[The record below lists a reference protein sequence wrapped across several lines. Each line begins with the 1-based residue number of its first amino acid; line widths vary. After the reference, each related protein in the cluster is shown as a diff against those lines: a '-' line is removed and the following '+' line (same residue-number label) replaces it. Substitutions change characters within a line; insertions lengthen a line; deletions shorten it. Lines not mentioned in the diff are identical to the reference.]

1 MPASSAESAG
11 QSVPSGL
18 AGKTPSGRGG
28 PTANVRHRRGV
39 TASNRPLWMLIPG
52 GVLMILVIVVPIL
65 LGLYISL
72 LTLDQY
78 TLRQWLSAPST
89 GLGNYIEA
97 VTDSPLLKSFWISLS
112 FAVLSTAATVPLG
125 IAAALAT
132 QNHFPGRAVVRS
144 VFLIPFVMPS
154 FVVAT
159 VWRTMFQPDGVIV
172 SGLHSVGIS
181 SGLWLNGPNSYWTL
195 VIVEIWAAWP
205 FIYLLALAGLQSV
218 DHDVHEASALDGASW
233 WPKLRYVIF
242 PYLKGPVALACVIAT
257 LNHIN
262 NFTLPFVLFGVP
274 APEDVQILPFL
285 TYITS
290 FQSFRFG
297 LGAAMAFSSLI
308 LLAIPLIIYVRAVKL
323 DVDEGADK

>member
-65 LGLYISL
+65 LGLYMSVL
-72 LTLDQY
+72 NLDQY
-78 TLRQWLSAPST
+78 TLRQWLSAPFA

-112 FAVLSTAATVPLG
+112 FAVLSTAAAVPLG
-125 IAAALAT
+125 IAAAVAT
-132 QNHFPGRAVVRS
+132 QNYFRGRAVVRS
-144 VFLIPFVMPS
+144 VFLIPYVMPS

-159 VWRTMFQPDGVIV
+159 VWRTMFQPDGIIV
-172 SGLHSVGIS
+172 NGLHSVGIT

-195 VIVEIWAAWP
+195 VLVEIWASWP

-274 APEDVQILPFL
+274 APDDVQTLPIL
-285 TYITS
+285 TYSTS
-290 FQSFRFG
+290 FESFRFG
-297 LGAAMAFSSLI
+297 LGAAMAFSSMI
-308 LLAIPLIIYVRAVKL
+308 LLAIPLIIYIRAMKL

>member
-1 MPASSAESAG
+1 MPASSSDSAG
-11 QSVPSGL
+11 QSAPSGL

-28 PTANVRHRRGV
+28 PTATVRHRRGV
-39 TASNRPLWMLIPG
+39 TASNRPLWMMIPG
-52 GVLMILVIVVPIL
+52 GVLMIFVVVVPIL
-65 LGLYISL
+65 LGLYMSVL
-72 LTLDQY
+72 NLDQY
-78 TLRQWLSAPST
+78 TLRQWLSAPFA

-112 FAVLSTAATVPLG
+112 FAVLATAATVPLG

-132 QNHFPGRAVVRS
+132 QNYFRGRAVVRS
-144 VFLIPFVMPS
+144 VFLIPYVMPS

-159 VWRTMFQPDGVIV
+159 VWRTMFQPDGIIV
-172 SGLHSVGIS
+172 NGLHSVGIT

-195 VIVEIWAAWP
+195 VLVEIWASWP

-274 APEDVQILPFL
+274 APDDVQTLPIL
-285 TYITS
+285 TYSTS
-290 FQSFRFG
+290 FESFRFG

-308 LLAIPLIIYVRAVKL
+308 LLAIPLIIYIRAMKL

>member
-1 MPASSAESAG
+1 MPASSADSAG
-11 QSVPSGL
+11 QSAPSGL
-18 AGKTPSGRGG
+18 AGKTPSSHGG

-39 TASNRPLWMLIPG
+39 TTSNRPLWMMIPG
-52 GVLMILVIVVPIL
+52 GVLMIFVIVVPIL
-65 LGLYISL
+65 LGLYISVL
-72 LTLDQY
+72 NLDQY
-78 TLRQWLSAPST
+78 TIRQWLSAPFV
-89 GLGNYIEA
+89 GPGNYIEA

-112 FAVLSTAATVPLG
+112 FAVLSTAAAVPLG

-132 QNHFPGRAVVRS
+132 QNRFPGRAVVRS

-172 SGLHSVGIS
+172 NGLHSVGIT

-195 VIVEIWAAWP
+195 VIVEIWASWP

-262 NFTLPFVLFGVP
+262 NFALPFVLFGVP
-274 APEDVQILPFL
+274 APDDVQTLPIL
-285 TYITS
+285 TYSTS

>member
-1 MPASSAESAG
+1 MPASSSESTG
-11 QSVPSGL
+11 QSAASGL
-18 AGKTPSGRGG
+18 ADKTPSDRGG
-28 PTANVRHRRGV
+28 PTAKVQHHRGV
-39 TASNRPLWMLIPG
+39 TEHNRPLWMMIPG
-52 GVLMILVIVVPIL
+52 GALMVVVIVVPIL
-65 LGLYISL
+65 LGLFMSG

-78 TLRQWLSAPST
+78 TVRQWLSAPFI
-89 GLGNYIEA
+89 GVDNYVEA
-97 VTDSPLLKSFWISLS
+97 VTQSPLLKSFWISVS
-112 FAVLSTAATVPLG
+112 FAVLSTAAAVPLG
-125 IAAALAT
+125 VAAALAT
-132 QNHFPGRAVVRS
+132 QNRFPGRAVVRS
-144 VFLIPFVMPS
+144 LFLIPYVMPS

-159 VWRTMFQPDGVIV
+159 VWRTMFQPNGVIV
-172 SGLHSVGIS
+172 NGLHSMGIT

-195 VIVEIWAAWP
+195 VIVEIWASWP

-233 WPKLRYVIF
+233 WPKLRHVIF

-262 NFTLPFVLFGVP
+262 NFTLPFVLFGIP
-274 APEDVQILPFL
+274 APEDVQTLPFL

>member
-1 MPASSAESAG
+1 M
-11 QSVPSGL
+11 SVL
-18 AGKTPSGRGG
+18 
-28 PTANVRHRRGV
+28 N
-39 TASNRPLWMLIPG
+39 
-52 GVLMILVIVVPIL
+52 
-65 LGLYISL
+65 
-72 LTLDQY
+72 LDQY
-78 TLRQWLSAPST
+78 TLRQWLSAPFA

-112 FAVLSTAATVPLG
+112 FAVLSTAAAVPLG
-125 IAAALAT
+125 IAAAVAT
-132 QNHFPGRAVVRS
+132 QNYFRGRAVVRS
-144 VFLIPFVMPS
+144 VFLIPYVMPS

-159 VWRTMFQPDGVIV
+159 VWRTMFQPDGIIV
-172 SGLHSVGIS
+172 NGLHSVGIT

-195 VIVEIWAAWP
+195 VLVEIWASWP

-274 APEDVQILPFL
+274 APDDVQTLPIL
-285 TYITS
+285 TYSTS
-290 FQSFRFG
+290 FESFRFG

-308 LLAIPLIIYVRAVKL
+308 LLAIPLIIYIRAVKL

>member
-1 MPASSAESAG
+1 MPESSADSAG
-11 QSVPSGL
+11 QSAPSGR
-18 AGKTPSGRGG
+18 AGKTPAGRGE

-39 TASNRPLWMLIPG
+39 TASNRPLWMMIPG

-65 LGLYISL
+65 LGLYMSVL
-72 LTLDQY
+72 NLDQY
-78 TLRQWLSAPST
+78 TLRQWLSAPFA
-89 GLGNYIEA
+89 GLGNYTEA

-132 QNHFPGRAVVRS
+132 QNYFPGRAVVRS

-172 SGLHSVGIS
+172 SGLHSVGIT

-274 APEDVQILPFL
+274 APEDVQTLPFL

-308 LLAIPLIIYVRAVKL
+308 LLAIPMIIYVRAVKL
-323 DVDEGADK
+323 DADEGADK

>member
-1 MPASSAESAG
+1 MPASSADSAG
-11 QSVPSGL
+11 QSAPSGL
-18 AGKTPSGRGG
+18 AGKTPSGHGG

-39 TASNRPLWMLIPG
+39 TTSNRPLWMMIPG
-52 GVLMILVIVVPIL
+52 GVLMIFVIVVPIL
-65 LGLYISL
+65 LGLYISFL
-72 LTLDQY
+72 NLDQY
-78 TLRQWLSAPST
+78 TIRQWLSAPFV
-89 GLGNYIEA
+89 GPGNYIEA

-112 FAVLSTAATVPLG
+112 FAVLSTAAAVPLG

-132 QNHFPGRAVVRS
+132 QNRFPGRAVVRS

-172 SGLHSVGIS
+172 NGLHSVGIT

-195 VIVEIWAAWP
+195 VIVEIWASWP

-262 NFTLPFVLFGVP
+262 NFALPFVLFGIP
-274 APEDVQILPFL
+274 APDDVQTLPIL
-285 TYITS
+285 TYSTS

>member
-1 MPASSAESAG
+1 MPASSADSAG
-11 QSVPSGL
+11 QSAPSGL
-18 AGKTPSGRGG
+18 AGKTSSGRGG
-28 PTANVRHRRGV
+28 PTATVRHRRGV
-39 TASNRPLWMLIPG
+39 TASNRPLWMMIPG

-65 LGLYISL
+65 LGLYMSVL
-72 LTLDQY
+72 NLDQY
-78 TLRQWLSAPST
+78 TLRQWLSAPFA

-112 FAVLSTAATVPLG
+112 FAVLSTAAAVPLG
-125 IAAALAT
+125 IAAAVAT
-132 QNHFPGRAVVRS
+132 QNYFRGRAVVRS
-144 VFLIPFVMPS
+144 VFLIPYVMPS

-159 VWRTMFQPDGVIV
+159 VWRTMFQPDGIIV
-172 SGLHSVGIS
+172 NGLHSVGIT

-195 VIVEIWAAWP
+195 VLVEIWASWP

-274 APEDVQILPFL
+274 APDDVQTLPIL
-285 TYITS
+285 TYSTS
-290 FQSFRFG
+290 FESFRFG

-308 LLAIPLIIYVRAVKL
+308 LLAIPLIIYIRAMKL